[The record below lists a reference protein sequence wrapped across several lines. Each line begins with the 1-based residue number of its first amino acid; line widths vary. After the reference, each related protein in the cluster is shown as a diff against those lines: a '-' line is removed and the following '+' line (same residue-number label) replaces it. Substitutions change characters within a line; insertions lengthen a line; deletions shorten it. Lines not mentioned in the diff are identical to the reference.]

1 MEGKRVIHIT
11 ISFLY
16 YIEEK
21 VWEGSETIMKKLG
34 CKYFDVDQLS
44 CLLPVIK
51 HRDCCFFMI
60 FVAFPGFFLI

>member
-21 VWEGSETIMKKLG
+21 VWEGSETIMKRLG
-34 CKYFDVDQLS
+34 CKYFDVD
-44 CLLPVIK
+44 
-51 HRDCCFFMI
+51 
-60 FVAFPGFFLI
+60 